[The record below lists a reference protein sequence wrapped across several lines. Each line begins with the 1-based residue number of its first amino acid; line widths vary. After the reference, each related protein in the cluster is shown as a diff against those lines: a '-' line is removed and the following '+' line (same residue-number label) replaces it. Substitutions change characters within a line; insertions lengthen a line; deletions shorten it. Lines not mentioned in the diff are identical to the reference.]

1 MKTLL
6 TCIAA
11 VLLTLVAH
19 AQSPDQ
25 RRARSFRLIS
35 VDEVYDDLY
44 YARKGVAVR
53 LFATPAAVS
62 RPQVAPTEKTLTL
75 FRQTPPPADAP
86 AGTPPTRT
94 VVAEIAYPAN
104 LAEGLVI
111 LGSAGENAPLP
122 VAGVALPDLPKLHTP
137 GTARLINLSSLQAAL
152 GLNNDV
158 ASAAP
163 QATQSVVSFS
173 PGVTELKVAVQ
184 GRNGGW
190 APVVS
195 SQCNLMEGLRIY
207 AVLVDAPPQFE
218 AAPPARAIV
227 IYEYHRPPP
236 SAPAHALGNDHTTHR
251 PSEVMVNAKRV
262 SPFRSS

>member
-6 TCIAA
+6 TCITA

-19 AQSPDQ
+19 AQAPDQ
-25 RRARSFRLIS
+25 PPARSFRLLS
-35 VDEVYDDLY
+35 VDQVYDDLY
-44 YARKGVAVR
+44 YARHGEPVR

-62 RPQVAPTEKTLTL
+62 RPLAAPTERTLKL
-75 FRQTPPPADAP
+75 FRITPPPANAP
-86 AGTPPTRT
+86 AGTPATRT
-94 VVAEIAYPAN
+94 VVAEIAYPGD

-111 LGSAGENAPLP
+111 LAAAGEKAPLP
-122 VAGVALPDLPKLHTP
+122 IVGVAVPDLPKLHIA

-163 QATQSVVSFS
+163 QATQSVVAFS
-173 PGVTELKVAVQ
+173 PGVTQVKLAVQ
-184 GRNGGW
+184 GHNGGW

-195 SQCNLMEGLRIY
+195 SQCNLIEGLRIY
-207 AVLVDAPPQFE
+207 VVLVDAPPQYE

-227 IYEYHRPPP
+227 IYEYRRPPP
-236 SAPAHALGNDHTTHR
+236 SAQAHAGL
-251 PSEVMVNAKRV
+251 
-262 SPFRSS
+262 